1 MINWSKKSL
10 ENPRLTKKNVIVVLL
25 EKVSHSYLL
34 HLQKLGISYMIGGKN
49 SIDIKN
55 VLNKLYDKC
64 NIQKLLLQGG
74 GKLHGSLMNENL
86 IDEISL
92 IISPNINISDTNVLC
107 FEESPYSRKNE
118 LIRYTIS
125 DCQILPNSGIW
136 IHYKKMN

>member
-1 MINWSKKSL
+1 MINWSKKLL

-64 NIQKLLLQGG
+64 NIQKLLL
-74 GKLHGSLMNENL
+74 
-86 IDEISL
+86 
-92 IISPNINISDTNVLC
+92 
-107 FEESPYSRKNE
+107 
-118 LIRYTIS
+118 
-125 DCQILPNSGIW
+125 
-136 IHYKKMN
+136 